1 MCMKSIRKVLHKIQ
15 KADSARWDYSVY
27 VVNIELIE
35 RELFNEILY
44 NFEL

>member
-1 MCMKSIRKVLHKIQ
+1 MCMKSIRKVLQKIQ
-15 KADSARWDYSVY
+15 KADSARCDYSVY